1 MARTDQT
8 ARKSTEGRYHY
19 GQLAPRHQPEVVE
32 KPEEVQLEI
41 EEYPEEVQPKIMVEE
56 HQEVQP
62 EEEIE
67 ADP

>member
-1 MARTDQT
+1 
-8 ARKSTEGRYHY
+8 
-19 GQLAPRHQPEVVE
+19 VE